1 MVIGTLLQMT
11 NANTQI
17 EKTQDKIEQTI
28 KEEITRI
35 REEMNLTSKYS
46 REEQNAAIKS
56 FEQSLISYMAEIA
69 NLQKS
74 QLDIFS
80 GQLSTL
86 TQSNEQRLEM
96 VRQTV
101 ETKLQALTEENRK
114 EFKWHGENLLTRMAD
129 IANLQQDQLDRFSK
143 QMSNLTQSNE
153 QKLEQM
159 RETLE
164 QRVKDLQ
171 KENTQKLDQMR
182 TVVDEKLHS
191 TLEQRLGES
200 FKLVSERL
208 ELVHKG
214 LGEMQSLASGV
225 GDLKKVLTNVKTR
238 GTWGEVQ
245 LGNILEDILTPDQ
258 YATNVAIKKGTERV
272 EFAIRLPG
280 PDKERDYIWLP
291 IDAKFPMEDY
301 QRLLDAYENADPVL
315 VDQLAKK
322 LENAVKLQAKD
333 ICNKYIAPP
342 ASTDFAIMFLPTE
355 GLYAEVLKRPGL
367 FEVIM
372 KEYRITIAGPTTLA
386 ALINSLS
393 MGFRTLAIQKRSSEV
408 WSVLGAVKTE
418 FSKFGLVLEKTQKKL
433 REASNTIDEAAR
445 RSRVM
450 ERQLKSVEAL
460 PESQAVA
467 LLGNQYSEEMAADF
481 EE

>member
-1 MVIGTLLQMT
+1 LQQALIFVILLGIIATFILVLWLIVKINMVIGTLLQMT

-17 EKTQDKIEQTI
+17 EKTQEKIEQTI

-35 REEMNLTSKYS
+35 REEINLTSKYS

-74 QLDIFS
+74 QMDIFS
-80 GQLSTL
+80 RQLS
-86 TQSNEQRLEM
+86 
-96 VRQTV
+96 
-101 ETKLQALTEENRK
+101 
-114 EFKWHGENLLTRMAD
+114 
-129 IANLQQDQLDRFSK
+129 I
-143 QMSNLTQSNE
+143 LTQSNE

-280 PDKERDYIWLP
+280 PGKERDYIWLP

-301 QRLLDAYENADPVL
+301 QRLLDAYEKADPVL
-315 VDQLAKK
+315 VEQLAKK
-322 LENAVKLQAKD
+322 LENVVKLQAKD

-372 KEYRITIAGPTTLA
+372 KDYRITIAGPTTLA

-433 REASNTIDEAAR
+433 WEASNTIDEAAR

-460 PESQAVA
+460 PENQAVA
-467 LLGNQYSEEMAADF
+467 LLGNQYSEKMAADF
-481 EE
+481 DE